1 MKNKQGFSVFK
12 FIGLCVQLVGFTLYE
27 RAKDWVQSKT
37 NITVRPQEVTVTI
50 KNMGLSVSKEIA
62 KQVQFDLQKS
72 MDLFLAI
79 GKIKELVTCKDT
91 VDDYFEECCVSQELV
106 KCSGEVSESDEIVCS
121 VESCWQCAPL
131 LCGFW
136 NVECERESEN

>member
-12 FIGLCVQLVGFTLYE
+12 FLGLCAQLIAYTAYE

-37 NITVRPQEVTVTI
+37 RITVRPQEISVTI
-50 KNMGLSVSKEIA
+50 KNSGLTITKEIA

-79 GKIKELVTCKDT
+79 GKIKELVTCGDS
-91 VDDYFEECCVSQELV
+91 VNDYFEECCLSQELV
-106 KCSGEVSESDEIVCS
+106 KCGGEIPESDEVLCS
-121 VESCWQCAPL
+121 VDSCGECAAL
-131 LCGFW
+131 FCGIW
-136 NVECERESEN
+136 DVKCERQSEN